1 MSCPIKLVQG
11 DTRPQ
16 LKFVITDENT
26 GVAQDLTGTTPRLK
40 FRAVGTDDVLF
51 TRVGIL
57 LTGLELESGGL
68 DTTAPYDVPGAGG
81 RISFGFTVG
90 DLDVPAGMYE
100 AEIEITFSDDSIQ
113 TVFKVQ
119 KFTLRE
125 DF

>member
-26 GVAQDLTGTTPRLK
+26 SEAQDLTGATPRLK
-40 FRAVGTDDVLF
+40 FRAVGSNSVLF
-51 TRVGIL
+51 TRVGVL
-57 LTGLELESGGL
+57 LAGLELESGEISYA
-68 DTTAPYDVPGAGG
+68 APYDVAGAGG
-81 RISFGFTVG
+81 RIAFDFGAG
-90 DLDVPAGMYE
+90 DLDIAAGAYE
-100 AEIEITFSDDSIQ
+100 SEIEITFSDGAVQ
-113 TVFKVQ
+113 TVFRAQ

>member
-26 GVAQDLTGTTPRLK
+26 GEAQDLTGATPRLK
-40 FRAVGTDDVLF
+40 FRAVGSNDVLF
-51 TRVGIL
+51 TRVGTL
-57 LTGLELESGGL
+57 LAGLELESGQVSYA
-68 DTTAPYDVPGAGG
+68 APYDISGAGG
-81 RISFGFTVG
+81 RVAFDFAVG
-90 DLDVPAGMYE
+90 NLDIAAGAYE
-100 AEIEITFSDDSIQ
+100 GEIELTFTDGAIQ

>member
-26 GVAQDLTGTTPRLK
+26 SEAQDLTGATPRLK
-40 FRAVGTDDVLF
+40 FRAVGAQTILF
-51 TRVGIL
+51 TRVGVL
-57 LTGLELESGGL
+57 LAGFELENGQISYA
-68 DTTAPYDVPGAGG
+68 APYNTPGAGG
-81 RISFGFTVG
+81 RIAFDFGVG
-90 DLDVPAGMYE
+90 DLNIAAGAYE
-100 AEIEITFSDDSIQ
+100 GEIEITFSDSTIQ
-113 TVFKVQ
+113 TVFRVQ

>member
-26 GVAQDLTGTTPRLK
+26 SEAQDLTGATPRLK
-40 FRAVGTDDVLF
+40 FRAVGAQTVLF
-51 TRVGIL
+51 TRVGVL
-57 LTGLELESGGL
+57 LAGFELENGQISYA
-68 DTTAPYDVPGAGG
+68 APYDTPGAGG
-81 RISFGFTVG
+81 RIAFDFGVG
-90 DLDVPAGMYE
+90 DLNIAAGAYE
-100 AEIEITFSDDSIQ
+100 GEIEITFSDSTIQ
-113 TVFKVQ
+113 TVFRVQ

>member
-26 GVAQDLTGTTPRLK
+26 SEAQDLTGVTPRLK
-40 FRAVGTDDVLF
+40 FRAVGSDAILF
-51 TRVGIL
+51 TRIGAL
-57 LTGLELESGGL
+57 LTGLELESGQISYA
-68 DTTAPYDVPGAGG
+68 APYDTPGAGG
-81 RISFGFTVG
+81 RIAFDFGVG
-90 DLDVPAGMYE
+90 DLNIAAGAYE
-100 AEIEITFSDDSIQ
+100 GEIELTFSDGSIQ
-113 TVFKVQ
+113 TVFRVQ

>member
-26 GVAQDLTGTTPRLK
+26 GEVQDLTGATPRLK
-40 FRAVGTDDVLF
+40 FRAVGAQDVLF
-51 TRVGIL
+51 IRVGTL
-57 LTGLELESGGL
+57 LGGLELESGQISFA
-68 DTTAPYDVPGAGG
+68 APYDTPGAGG
-81 RISFGFTVG
+81 RIAFDFAEGNLDIAAGF
-90 DLDVPAGMYE
+90 YE
-100 AEIEITFSDDSIQ
+100 GEVEITFADGSIQ
-113 TVFKVQ
+113 TVYKVQ

>member
-26 GVAQDLTGTTPRLK
+26 SEAQDLTGATPRLK
-40 FRAVGTDDVLF
+40 FRAVGTSTVLF
-51 TRVGIL
+51 TRVGTL
-57 LTGLELESGGL
+57 LAGLELESGQISYA
-68 DTTAPYDVPGAGG
+68 APYDTPGAGG
-81 RISFGFTVG
+81 RIAFDFAVG
-90 DLDVPAGMYE
+90 NLDIAAGAYE
-100 AEIEITFSDDSIQ
+100 GEIELTFTDGSIQ